1 MFVIF
6 AADRRAP
13 LAPTTM
19 TDQTLRARSVSELV
33 DATFSLYRRDAS
45 AYIMVTAIASVPGLI
60 AQLILLGQQRQFTL
74 LGSFS
79 FVIVTIVS
87 TVTFALMSGVV
98 MKVGSDVYQGGDADV
113 AGAVRHVRPLVGTLV
128 AVALMRG
135 ILLVLGIFPGMG
147 IGVLYVL
154 ARWFAPEA
162 AVVLEGSSSIQAF
175 SRASALSEGRRWHIV
190 GALALGY
197 SIYFLLAGALGIAI
211 AAVRNDVVSL
221 VIQNLYT
228 IVAYPV
234 VGLLTMLVYYDARI
248 RAEGFDVE
256 HMARTL
262 GTSPAGPG
270 QP

>member
-1 MFVIF
+1 
-6 AADRRAP
+6 
-13 LAPTTM
+13 M
-19 TDQTLRARSVSELV
+19 TDQPLRASSVSELV

-45 AYIMVTAIASVPGLI
+45 AYIMVTAIASVPGLL
-60 AQLILLGQQRQFTL
+60 AQLILLGQQRQFTP

-79 FVIVTIVS
+79 LVIVALIS

-98 MKVGSDVYQGGDADV
+98 MKVGSDVYLGGDADV
-113 AGAVRHVRPLVGTLV
+113 ASAVGYVRPRIPSLI

-162 AVVLEGSSSIQAF
+162 AVVLEGTSSSEAF
-175 SRASALSEGRRWHIV
+175 TRTSELSKGRRMHIF

-197 SIYFLLAGALGIAI
+197 CIYFLLAGALGLAI
-211 AAVRNDVVSL
+211 AAVKNEVLSL

-256 HMARTL
+256 HMAKTL
-262 GTSPAGPG
+262 GSSPASPG
-270 QP
+270 RP